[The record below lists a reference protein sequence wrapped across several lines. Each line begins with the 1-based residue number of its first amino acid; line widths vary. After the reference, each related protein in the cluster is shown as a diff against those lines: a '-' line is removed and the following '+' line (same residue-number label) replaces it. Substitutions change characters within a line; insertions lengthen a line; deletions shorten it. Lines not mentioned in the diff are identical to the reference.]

1 MLGARLG
8 ALPLPEPWTQPW
20 MMEIHREVG
29 TANPFFGTDTAFPPW
44 STLLLE
50 ATTHTTVL

>member
-29 TANPFFGTDTAFPPW
+29 TANPFFGIDTAFPPW